1 MQTTRR
7 SFLAR
12 SAAAAGT
19 SLLFTPSILR
29 AERTAGLPSRV
40 VLGLS
45 EADREVLAVTSQYS
59 RACIFTGGGVLARLR
74 PDSGAAGSQAPLSI
88 RVSVEHRD
96 RFVGALASWPFANS
110 YADGNTLQFDHLGGS
125 YEVESL
131 ESSDFKA
138 VQLDLRAGRG
148 GDLAHDSLSWN
159 PSTNRLTDP
168 HGVITSEAF
177 RLRRVEAP
185 SDSMDQVRQWVRGW
199 VDAANYSLEPD
210 AEFRAFHR
218 RVRSSTV
225 PDEASAREVAGIL
238 IHGLAVLRLGAPAAT
253 VSAFLGSPLS
263 RATLP
268 VVTGEEVA
276 AGIIRHRALNRL
288 QQANGGAG
296 WLAAVFGA
304 DRLNSDAV
312 HSLNLTGTVSA
323 FRTRVA
329 LRAARRLSASQ
340 PALDK

>member
-7 SFLAR
+7 TFLAR
-12 SAAAAGT
+12 STAAAGT

-29 AERTAGLPSRV
+29 AERPSGLPPRV

-45 EADREVLAVTSQYS
+45 EADREVLAVTSKYC
-59 RACIFTGGGVLARLR
+59 RARLLTGGGVLTRLS
-74 PDSGAAGSQAPLSI
+74 PYSNGPISPAPLSI
-88 RVSVEHRD
+88 RVSVEHID
-96 RFVGALASWPFANS
+96 RFVGTLASWPFAKS
-110 YADGNTLQFDHLGGS
+110 YAEGNTLRFDHLGGS

-131 ESSDFKA
+131 ESSEFQA
-138 VQLDLRAGRG
+138 AQLNLRAGRG
-148 GDLAHDSLSWN
+148 GDFAHDSLTWN

-168 HGVITSEAF
+168 HGVITSEVF
-177 RLRRVEAP
+177 RLRRVAAAG
-185 SDSMDQVRQWVRGW
+185 DSMEQIRQWVRGW

-218 RVRSSTV
+218 HVRSSTV
-225 PDEASAREVAGIL
+225 RDEASARAVAGIL
-238 IHGLAVLRLGAPAAT
+238 IHGLAALRSGAPAVT
-253 VSAFLGSPLS
+253 VLALLGSPLS

-276 AGIIRHRALNRL
+276 SGITRHQALDRL
-288 QQANGGAG
+288 QRANGGAG

-304 DRLNSDAV
+304 ERLNSDAV
-312 HSLNLTGTVSA
+312 RSLNLTGSVSA

-329 LRAARRLSASQ
+329 FREARRLSAAEPLS
-340 PALDK
+340 DK